1 MKRDTTDR
9 SDLYANSIR
18 RDAWRSELLH
28 EELAEKSAARRRA
41 GAMRWAIATGV
52 VLGLAG
58 SYFTHFA

>member
-1 MKRDTTDR
+1 MKPERTDV
-9 SDLYANSIR
+9 SELYANSIR

-28 EELAEKSAARRRA
+28 EELAEQSASRRRA
-41 GAMRWAIATGV
+41 AVMRWTIAAGI